1 MDVGFILLLA
11 CHLLAMNVGAGSPL
25 ICVWLEWRAR
35 GGRDKL
41 AAAAAGYLAHWSVL
55 ALLAGA
61 LLGLLLGAMLWTDD
75 YRQLWLTRLS
85 RKMNV
90 GLMEFGFSLAMLA
103 GYWLWRASG
112 RGRGSTAA
120 AIRILL
126 VLLAGTN
133 LLYHFPALFLVARRL
148 HDAGATA
155 GATITPGLF
164 RQEMIRGEVPALAV
178 HFSLA
183 SLAVAGI
190 MLLGLALRQRRRGG
204 SDEDYERLCR
214 WGGRIALVPTLLQLP
229 VGLWVLTSLPAA
241 SQSRLMGSQLMAT
254 GCFLLSVFGALWLMR
269 ELAAIALGEHER
281 SQIARTMALMAAVV
295 ILMTASQHY
304 ARVPAAPATEPQA
317 AAPSLSA
324 ME

>member
-11 CHLLAMNVGAGSPL
+11 CHLLAMNVGTGVPL

-41 AAAAAGYLAHWSVL
+41 AAGAADFLARWSVL
-55 ALLAGA
+55 ALFAGA
-61 LLGLLLGAMLWTDD
+61 LLGLLLGTMLWTDD

-90 GLMEFGFSLAMLA
+90 GLMEFVFSMTMLA
-103 GYWLWRASG
+103 GYWVWRASG
-112 RGRGSTAA
+112 MGRGLTAT

-148 HDAGATA
+148 NDAGATA
-155 GATITPGLF
+155 GPMITPGLF

-183 SLAVAGI
+183 SLAIAGI
-190 MLLGLALRQRRRGG
+190 MLLGLALREKRRGG

-241 SQSRLMGSQLMAT
+241 TQSRLMGSQLMAT

-317 AAPSLSA
+317 AALPFPA
-324 ME
+324 VE